1 MLLPITNI
9 TNVINSQDRHLSSRN
24 LPKKKSTEIGPVKL
38 QDFVGQSKVDAAIKG
53 ETFFLVV
60 GHTHEDLDQLFSVFA
75 RELRQKPATTR
86 DALLQDWGHPDTH
99 HQAIRLQALH
109 ACPKGSDNPPN

>member
-1 MLLPITNI
+1 MDL
-9 TNVINSQDRHLSSRN
+9 TNVINSQGRHLSSRN
-24 LPKKKSTEIGPVKL
+24 LPKRKNTEIGPVKL
-38 QDFVGQSKVDAAIKG
+38 QDFVGQSKVDAAIQG
-53 ETFFLVV
+53 ETFFLMV
-60 GHTHEDLDQLFSVFA
+60 GNTHEDVDQPFSVFA

>member
-1 MLLPITNI
+1 MDITNL
-9 TNVINSQDRHLSSRN
+9 INSQDRHLSSRN

-38 QDFVGQSKVDAAIKG
+38 QDFVGQSKVDAAIQG
-53 ETFFLVV
+53 ETFFLMV
-60 GHTHEDLDQLFSVFA
+60 GHMHEDLDQLFSVFA